1 MIQDVFLLVYDF
13 FEMSSNNG
21 LTARNIGGIH
31 DIGDGLL
38 NIAISYAQV
47 SDSYSVE
54 EIAEGFVSKTL
65 SDTPVLSTLGMY

>member
-47 SDSYSVE
+47 SDSSVE
-54 EIAEGFVSKTL
+54 EIAEGFVSKTY
-65 SDTPVLSTLGMY
+65 SDTPVLSTLGTY

>member
-1 MIQDVFLLVYDF
+1 
-13 FEMSSNNG
+13 MSSNNG

-47 SDSYSVE
+47 SDSSVEEIAEGFVSDSYSVE